1 MLKPSPG
8 WLSASGRH
16 MVSAS
21 PATTISTRQVKPSRQ
36 STGVADIATTRYTLC
51 SLQHTHSVVC
61 RGVKTL
67 TSTERCLCTV
77 SFFANKKI
85 INYKEAPSVWVP

>member
-67 TSTERCLCTV
+67 TLAKRCFVYCELFC
-77 SFFANKKI
+77 KQE
-85 INYKEAPSVWVP
+85 NYKL

>member
-51 SLQHTHSVVC
+51 SLQHTHTVC

-67 TSTERCLCTV
+67 TSCTRCFVYCELFC
-77 SFFANKKI
+77 KQE
-85 INYKEAPSVWVP
+85 NYKL

>member
-67 TSTERCLCTV
+67 TSR
-77 SFFANKKI
+77 FFANKKI